1 MVIQS
6 GNIYFLI
13 IGPMRLSTFLPAAV
27 ACLLSLPTLAE
38 AATDKNQTPLGKLT
52 AKLQSCPKPEW
63 PAESLRNGEEGA
75 VVLAYLIGMDGR
87 VIESR
92 VEKSSGHPLL
102 DLAAQDGLA
111 KCLFMSPETIGW
123 HEPTWTKMSYVWTL
137 EGGETPAEAKARLEQ
152 TKALAAAGNAE
163 AMYQMS
169 WRYFAGDPEVDK
181 NVPES
186 LRLLRKS
193 AESGYV
199 HAQVAL
205 SMVLAA
211 GRAADKDVVQAIDWA
226 KKAADQGNASAQLNL
241 AKILLAAPE
250 EAQDYNLMFDMLER
264 AVDQGDPEAKTTL
277 GMLLIHVQE
286 GDKQRGLQL
295 VVDAAEAQNRAAQYD
310 LAYLYENGEVL
321 QQDMGKARALY
332 ERSAAG
338 GYEPAKDALLKL
350 PR

>member
-1 MVIQS
+1 
-6 GNIYFLI
+6 
-13 IGPMRLSTFLPAAV
+13 MRLSTFLPAAL

-38 AATDKNQTPLGKLT
+38 ASAEKNRLPIEKLT

-63 PAESLRNGEEGA
+63 PAESLRNGEEGQ

-111 KCLFMSPETIGW
+111 KCLFMSPETIGRL
-123 HEPTWTKMSYVWTL
+123 EPTWTKMSYFWTL
-137 EGGETPAEAKARLEQ
+137 EDGETPAQAKARFEE
-152 TKALAAAGNAE
+152 TKALAAAGNAD

-169 WRYFAGDPEVDK
+169 WRYFAGDSEVEK

-186 LRLLRKS
+186 LRLLRGS

-211 GRAADKDVVQAIDWA
+211 GRVVDQDVAQSIDWA
-226 KKAADQGNASAQLNL
+226 KKAAAQGNASAQLNL
-241 AKILLAAPE
+241 ARLLLDAPDRS
-250 EAQDYNLMFDMLER
+250 QDDELMFDMLEK
-264 AVDQGDPEAKTTL
+264 AVAQGEPEAKTML
-277 GMLLIHVQE
+277 GMLLIHARE
-286 GDKQRGLQL
+286 GDKQRGLKL

-310 LAYLYENGEVL
+310 LAYLYEKGEVL
-321 QQDMGKARALY
+321 PQDMGKARALY
-332 ERSAAG
+332 QRSAAG
-338 GYEPAKDALLKL
+338 GYQPAKDALLKL